1 MKKIELDI
9 SPDFTLEDI
18 RKIRD
23 YHYEMT
29 KNMTREERDAYYD
42 ERCKKAME
50 RFHSSSKK
58 YVLESETTSVAA
70 EPEFEYKTQKK
81 PSMT

>member
-23 YHYEMT
+23 YNYEIT
-29 KNMTREERDAYYD
+29 KDMAEKERDSYYRRRSD
-42 ERCKKAME
+42 IAMKWYNDFLAKRNAEKA
-50 RFHSSSKK
+50 
-58 YVLESETTSVAA
+58 
-70 EPEFEYKTQKK
+70 
-81 PSMT
+81 

>member
-23 YHYEMT
+23 YNYEMT
-29 KNMTREERDAYYD
+29 KDMTDEKRWTYYEERWAKAGKWYD
-42 ERCKKAME
+42 DYLKEKNADE
-50 RFHSSSKK
+50 NI
-58 YVLESETTSVAA
+58 AA
-70 EPEFEYKTQKK
+70 DLGFEYKTKK
-81 PSMT
+81 